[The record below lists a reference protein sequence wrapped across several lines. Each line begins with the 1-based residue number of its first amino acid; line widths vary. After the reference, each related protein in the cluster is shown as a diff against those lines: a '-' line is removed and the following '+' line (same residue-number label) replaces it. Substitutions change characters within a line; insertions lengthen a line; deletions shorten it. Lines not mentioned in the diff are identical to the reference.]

1 MSFDLI
7 LPFLRPIEPLILD
20 DQISEIMI
28 NHSSQVFI
36 ERSGR
41 LEPVPGI
48 ELNAKS
54 LQVAVKN
61 IARLL
66 GDDISESKPILD
78 ARLPDG
84 SRVAAVIPPC
94 SQGGITFTIRKFTAR
109 HFTIE
114 DLIELGTLDSEL
126 AHLLQEK
133 VSLHQNILISGG
145 TSSGKTTLL
154 NILCDFIPDEER
166 IVVIEDTAEIHI
178 RKSNLVRF
186 EARRAQDS
194 TPAITIRDLL
204 KATLR
209 HRPDRIIVGEIRGGE
224 AFDFL
229 QALNVGH
236 SGTLSTIHANSAYH
250 ALARFVTCVLQS
262 TIGLPYK
269 AIKSNIGDSIN
280 LLLHLECKDGHRQV
294 SELVE
299 VWGYDGETDQY
310 ELATLYPRSQQA
322 MQTKPGKKSGPS
334 EDGCD

>member
-1 MSFDLI
+1 
-7 LPFLRPIEPLILD
+7 
-20 DQISEIMI
+20 
-28 NHSSQVFI
+28 
-36 ERSGR
+36 
-41 LEPVPGI
+41 
-48 ELNAKS
+48 
-54 LQVAVKN
+54 
-61 IARLL
+61 
-66 GDDISESKPILD
+66 
-78 ARLPDG
+78 
-84 SRVAAVIPPC
+84 VAAVIPPC

-109 HFTIE
+109 HFTIQ
-114 DLIELGTLDSEL
+114 DLIELGTVDTEL
-126 AHLLQEK
+126 ARLIQEK
-133 VSLHQNILISGG
+133 VSQRKNILISGG

-154 NILCDFIPDEER
+154 NILCDFIPEEER

-262 TIGLPYK
+262 TIELPYK

-280 LLLHLECKDGHRQV
+280 LLLHLERKDGHRQV

-299 VWGYDGETDQY
+299 VRGYEVEADQY
-310 ELATLYPRSQQA
+310 ELANLYVSKRCRRKQERNPACLKTVVTEPES
-322 MQTKPGKKSGPS
+322 
-334 EDGCD
+334 